1 MVISLFKQD
10 QKWNLFRYI
19 IYLQQSD
26 SALCKL
32 SLLRIYRIFFFLH
45 CKSHIGTTANPISSL
60 YLKNIVI
67 SALFPAYFCLVQVE
81 ERQKQEDKLQHS
93 PWRQRQT
100 DHDVSSAGIL
110 TNLSIQSTIT
120 LGRAG
125 VSSVSRLRY
134 IATLSCVIAF
144 VIFDTRTRYFHT
156 ISGTPTI

>member
-1 MVISLFKQD
+1 M
-10 QKWNLFRYI
+10 FRYI

-81 ERQKQEDKLQHS
+81 ERQKQDDKLQHS
-93 PWRQRQT
+93 PGSSNKLISLQRG
-100 DHDVSSAGIL
+100 DIDKLVNPVNNYSGPGWGELRLSAPLHRHIIMCH
-110 TNLSIQSTIT
+110 SICNI
-120 LGRAG
+120 
-125 VSSVSRLRY
+125 
-134 IATLSCVIAF
+134 
-144 VIFDTRTRYFHT
+144 
-156 ISGTPTI
+156 